1 MSDFEIQIVQSWGI
15 ASARH
20 TSGCTVSLP
29 SRATTHDTATEFLFD
44 APLGPS
50 IVRWDIVNQTQVLQF
65 QAHRDLV
72 TCMRASPD
80 RQLVAT
86 SCYSG
91 GVRLWSVGWECVGDV
106 TAPMASQH
114 HVSHTCTKLHLM
126 VSLDMDH
133 LGQCVFVVLA
143 TIWYVNDIASC
154 GLFWRPRNSS
164 YQCLT
169 N

>member
-50 IVRWDIVNQTQVLQF
+50 IVRWDIVNQTRVLQF

-91 GVRLWSVGWECVGDV
+91 GVRLWSVGWECVGWECVGDV

-114 HVSHTCTKLHLM
+114 HVSHTCTKLHHM
-126 VSLDMDH
+126 PPD
-133 LGQCVFVVLA
+133 VVLA

>member
-50 IVRWDIVNQTQVLQF
+50 IVRWDIVSQTRVLQF

-114 HVSHTCTKLHLM
+114 HVSHTCTISYTTCHLM

-133 LGQCVFVVLA
+133 LHKLCAFVVLA
-143 TIWYVNDIASC
+143 TNWHINDIASL
-154 GLFWRPRNSS
+154 GS
-164 YQCLT
+164 Q
-169 N
+169 